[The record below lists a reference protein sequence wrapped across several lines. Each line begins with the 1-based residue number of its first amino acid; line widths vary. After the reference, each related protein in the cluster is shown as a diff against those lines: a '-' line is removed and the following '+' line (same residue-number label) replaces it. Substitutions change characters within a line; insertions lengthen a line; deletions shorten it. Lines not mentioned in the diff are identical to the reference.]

1 MCGIVGVLG
10 NHEAAP
16 ILVEALKRLEYRGYD
31 SAGIATV
38 NDGILDRRR
47 AVGKLVNLS
56 DLLVHEPL
64 RGKSGIG
71 HTRWATHGAPSILN
85 AHPHQAGQVAV
96 VHNGIIENF
105 RELREELA
113 TAGISFVTETDTE
126 TVALMTQRYMDE
138 GLGPVDAARK
148 TLSRLDGAFALAFL
162 FQGEEDLIVAARKG
176 SPLAIGH
183 GQGEMFVGSDAIA
196 LAPLTDRITY
206 LEEGDSAVLTRTSLE
221 IRNADGELAN
231 RPVKRIRTDQA
242 RVDKGGHKHF
252 MAKEIAEQPTVTGE
266 AIDHYLSHDGRTI
279 TLPEPGL
286 DFTKID
292 RLSMVACGTA
302 YYACLT
308 AKYWFEQL
316 AGIPVDV
323 DVASEFRYR
332 EPPIPARTVALFVS
346 QSGETADTLA
356 ALRYCEGKA
365 DRIVSV
371 VNVPESSIARESD
384 LALPILAG
392 TEIGVASTKAFTCQL
407 SVLLMLALKAASDRD
422 MIDPEQLADL
432 LSAFRNLPAQL
443 DAALEAEP
451 QIAKVAH
458 KLSEAR
464 DILFLGRGLMYP
476 LALEGALKLKEI
488 SYIHAEAYASGELK
502 HGPIALV
509 DKHVPVVVLAPRDD
523 LFDKTVSNMQEVMA
537 RNGKVLLITDSDG
550 ASEGGE
556 GTWDIVRLPAVHP
569 VLSPILYAIP
579 AQLLAYHTAVAKG
592 TDVDQPRNLAKS
604 VTVE

>member
-10 NHEAAP
+10 SHEVAP

-38 NDGILDRRR
+38 EDGILDRRR

-64 RGKSGIG
+64 TGKSGIG
-71 HTRWATHGAPSILN
+71 HTRWATHGAPTVVN
-85 AHPHQAGQVAV
+85 AHPHQAGRVAV

-105 RELREELA
+105 RELRTELA
-113 TAGISFVTETDTE
+113 ELGIKFITQTDTE
-126 TVALMTQRYMDE
+126 TIALLTEHYMSD
-138 GLGPVDAARK
+138 GLDPIEAASK
-148 TLSRLDGAFALAFL
+148 TLDRLEGAFALAFL
-162 FQGEEDLIVAARKG
+162 FSGEDDLIVAARKG

-183 GQGEMFVGSDAIA
+183 GDGEMFVGSDAIA
-196 LAPLTDRITY
+196 LSPLTDRISY
-206 LEEGDSAVLTRTSLE
+206 LEEGDRAVVTRTSLE
-221 IRNADGELAN
+221 IRDINGTLAN
-231 RPVKRIRTDQA
+231 RAIRTVQIGDTQI
-242 RVDKGGHKHF
+242 DKAGHKHF
-252 MAKEIAEQPTVTGE
+252 MAKEIAEQPTVIGQ
-266 AIDHYLSHDGRTI
+266 AISNYIDHEGQI
-279 TLPEPGL
+279 TLPDPGL
-286 DFTKID
+286 DFNSVD
-292 RLSMVACGTA
+292 RLTLVACGTA
-302 YYACLT
+302 FYACLT
-308 AKYWFEQL
+308 AKYWFEQI
-316 AGIPVDV
+316 ARIPVDV

-332 EPPIPARTVALFVS
+332 EPPVIPRTTALFVS

-384 LALPILAG
+384 LVLPIHAG
-392 TEIGVASTKAFTCQL
+392 IEVGVASTKAFTCQL
-407 SVLLMLALKAASDRD
+407 AVLFLLALKAAQDRGE
-422 MIDPEQLADL
+422 IDAETLADH
-432 LSAFRNLPAQL
+432 LSSLRGIPSVLST
-443 DAALEAEP
+443 ALEANAEM
-451 QIAKVAH
+451 QKASLQLA
-458 KLSEAR
+458 EAR
-464 DILFLGRGLMYP
+464 DVLFLGRGLMFP

-502 HGPIALV
+502 HGPIALI
-509 DKHVPVVVLAPRDD
+509 DKSVPVVVMAPRDA

-537 RNGKVLLITDSDG
+537 RKGRVILVSDR
-550 ASEGGE
+550 EGLKAAGE
-556 GTWDIVRLPAVHP
+556 GAFATIELPTVPDALTP
-569 VLSPILYAIP
+569 LLYAIP

>member
-10 NHEAAP
+10 NHEVAP

-38 NDGILDRRR
+38 ENGALDRRR

-64 RGKSGIG
+64 AGKSGIG
-71 HTRWATHGAPSILN
+71 HTRWATHGAPSVLN
-85 AHPHQAGQVAV
+85 AHPHQAGRVAV

-105 RELREELA
+105 RELRAELSEK
-113 TAGISFVTETDTE
+113 GVDFVTETDTE
-126 TVALMTQRYMDE
+126 TVALLTEYYMSQ
-138 GLGPVDAARK
+138 GAAPVAAANQA
-148 TLSRLDGAFALAFL
+148 LDRLQGAFALAFL
-162 FQGEEDLIVAARKG
+162 FSGEDDLIVAARQG

-183 GQGEMFVGSDAIA
+183 GEGEMFVGSDAIA
-196 LAPLTDRITY
+196 LSPLTDRISY
-206 LEEGDSAVLTRTSLE
+206 LEEGDRAVVTRNSVEVRDINGT
-221 IRNADGELAN
+221 LAN
-231 RPVKRIRTDQA
+231 RAIRTVQVGA
-242 RVDKGGHKHF
+242 TRIDKAGHKHF
-252 MAKEIAEQPTVTGE
+252 MAKEIAEQPTVIAQALG
-266 AIDHYLSHDGRTI
+266 HYLSADGEI
-279 TLPEPGL
+279 SLPNPGV
-286 DFTKID
+286 DFTSID
-292 RLSMVACGTA
+292 RLTMVACGTA
-302 YYACLT
+302 FYACLT
-308 AKYWFEQL
+308 AKYWFEQIARL
-316 AGIPVDV
+316 PVDV

-332 EPPIPARTVALFVS
+332 EPPIPDRTAALFVS

-365 DRIVSV
+365 GRILSV

-384 LALPILAG
+384 LVLPIHAG
-392 TEIGVASTKAFTCQL
+392 VEVGVASTKAFSCQL
-407 SVLLMLALKAASDRD
+407 TVLFMLALKAARDRGE
-422 MIDPEQLADL
+422 IDAKTLADHL
-432 LSAFRNLPAQL
+432 NALRSIPGVLST
-443 DAALEAEP
+443 ALESSKAM
-451 QIAKVAH
+451 QKASL
-458 KLSEAR
+458 KLAEAR
-464 DILFLGRGLMYP
+464 DVLFLGRGLMYP

-509 DKHVPVVVLAPRDD
+509 DKSVPVVVMAPRDA

-537 RNGKVLLITDSDG
+537 RKGRVILISDKQGLKEAGDG
-550 ASEGGE
+550 AYATIE
-556 GTWDIVRLPAVHP
+556 LPSVPDAVT
-569 VLSPILYAIP
+569 PILYAIP